1 MENDLDTALS
11 YAQITEMV
19 QRYVKIEGGGGK
31 NKQGTSFAGGRA
43 EITVPITDRLDF
55 TVNAAGYYADGD
67 WGHAKAVTNKGIG
80 ITYKF

>member
-1 MENDLDTALS
+1 MANDLDTALS

-19 QRYVKIEGGGGK
+19 QRYVNIEGGGGK
-31 NKQGTSFAGGRA
+31 NKQGTSFVGGRA
-43 EITVPITDRLDF
+43 ELTVPITDRLDF

-80 ITYKF
+80 LTYKF